1 METISS
7 QWHLLGSSDCYLSS
21 PLFQQVN
28 GEQEA
33 LLCAPHTTVLRSM
46 SPIKVIIHCISFN
59 ISLDSASY
67 SAIEATQAYGIEE
80 PFEAEVQTKVAVLI
94 QTKL

>member
-1 METISS
+1 M
-7 QWHLLGSSDCYLSS
+7 H
-21 PLFQQVN
+21 PLQ
-28 GEQEA
+28 
-33 LLCAPHTTVLRSM
+33 LRLI

-59 ISLDSASY
+59 TSLDSASY

-80 PFEAEVQTKVAVLI
+80 TFEAEVQTKVHVAVLI

>member
-1 METISS
+1 
-7 QWHLLGSSDCYLSS
+7 
-21 PLFQQVN
+21 
-28 GEQEA
+28 
-33 LLCAPHTTVLRSM
+33 M
-46 SPIKVIIHCISFN
+46 SPIKVIIHCISFYN

>member
-1 METISS
+1 M
-7 QWHLLGSSDCYLSS
+7 
-21 PLFQQVN
+21 N

-33 LLCAPHTTVLRSM
+33 LLCAPHTTRSM